1 MTIKDELLKGYAEK
15 EPRNF
20 LLVDVHQI
28 GPGYDSEE
36 PLTGMSANEH
46 GLCVMVGMSTQLSE
60 AAGEGGLR
68 ILIGRKMSR
77 EKIVEALRHVLE
89 EVDFPE
95 AATAEDD
102 REIQELMRKY
112 EQESK
117 PKPGRDG

>member
-1 MTIKDELLKGYAEK
+1 MKIKDELLKGYAEK
-15 EPRNF
+15 EPRDF
-20 LLVDVHQI
+20 LMIDVHQI
-28 GPGYDSEE
+28 GPGYDVED

-77 EKIVEALRHVLE
+77 EKIEHALRHVLE

-95 AATAEDD
+95 PRTAEDE
-102 REIQELMRKY
+102 REIQGLMDKY
-112 EQESK
+112 EREST
-117 PKPGRDG
+117 PKPEGEE